1 MNILLQAVL
10 WALLV
15 ISGAVLWFGE
25 GLVSPAIRTWMIP
38 LHSICAGFGF
48 AAAIGHIYPAL
59 GVNPDSMHGMCDGTV
74 KASYAAKHH
83 GKWIDELVAEGK
95 VTREEIKQAVKN

>member
-1 MNILLQAVL
+1 
-10 WALLV
+10 
-15 ISGAVLWFGE
+15 
-25 GLVSPAIRTWMIP
+25 MIP

-48 AAAIGHIYPAL
+48 AAAIGHIYLAL
-59 GVNPDSMHGMCDGTV
+59 GVNPDSMQGMCDGTV